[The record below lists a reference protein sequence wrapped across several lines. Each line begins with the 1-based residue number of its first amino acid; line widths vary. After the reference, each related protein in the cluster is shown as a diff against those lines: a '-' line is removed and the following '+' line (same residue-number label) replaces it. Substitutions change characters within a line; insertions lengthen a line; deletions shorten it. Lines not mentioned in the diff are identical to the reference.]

1 MAWSSEEERFK
12 ILDEVAE
19 IIASCGDEP
28 IRGEALATLIAQKVF
43 PVKYGYEIKR
53 RDRFLNKCLSNDE
66 PTAPQW
72 PALEAWR

>member
-19 IIASCGDEP
+19 IIAACGNEP

-43 PVKYGYEIKR
+43 PVKYGYQIKR
-53 RDRFLNKCLSNDE
+53 RDKFLNKCLENK
-66 PTAPQW
+66 
-72 PALEAWR
+72 

>member
-1 MAWSSEEERFK
+1 MAYSSEEEKFK

-19 IIASCGDEP
+19 IIAACGSEP

-53 RDRFLNKCLSNDE
+53 RDRFINKCMGQQE
-66 PTAPQW
+66 
-72 PALEAWR
+72 E

>member
-19 IIASCGDEP
+19 IIAACGDEP
-28 IRGEALATLIAQKVF
+28 VTREALATLIAQKVF

-53 RDRFLNKCLSNDE
+53 RDRFLNKCLENK
-66 PTAPQW
+66 
-72 PALEAWR
+72 